1 MTDFIFFNSE
11 ITADSDCSYE
21 IKWHLILGRKT
32 MTNLDNILK
41 RRDITLLTKIC
52 IVKAS
57 DYVSVWAL
65 DHKED
70 CGPKNW
76 CFVTVV
82 LEKTLQSPFTAR
94 RSSQWI
100 LNEINLEYSLEGLLL
115 KPQHLG
121 CLMQRAD
128 SLEKTM
134 MMGKNEGRRRR
145 GWQRMR

>member
-41 RRDITLLTKIC
+41 RRDLTLLTKIC

-57 DYVSVWAL
+57 GYVSVWAL

-82 LEKTLQSPFTAR
+82 LGKTLQSPFTAR

-100 LNEINLEYSLEGLLL
+100 LKEINLEYSLEGLLL
-115 KPQHLG
+115 KRQHLG

-128 SLEKTM
+128 SLEKTWWWERM
-134 MMGKNEGRRRR
+134 KIKGEG
-145 GWQRMR
+145 GNSG